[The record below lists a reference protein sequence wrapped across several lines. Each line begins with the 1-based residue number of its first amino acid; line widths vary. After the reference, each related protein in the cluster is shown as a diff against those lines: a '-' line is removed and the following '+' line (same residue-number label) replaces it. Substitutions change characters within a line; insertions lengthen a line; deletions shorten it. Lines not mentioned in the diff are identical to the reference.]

1 MYTPNN
7 LKMYCAAYA
16 GALAGM
22 EVFGRNPVNGDPAA
36 YAGISAVAGAFAQA
50 FDTVWASTPDDMYTV
65 LAVQTATAG
74 YWEGRRP
81 VINSTNV
88 IASTFYTD
96 ARAVMAIVK
105 AGTSYNTAQ
114 GITPPPFG
122 GGSGAGSFAIFRPG
136 IATAAPYYETWA
148 EIVPLITAAEG
159 AFDLYVDS
167 SNAAAIVTSDLDG
180 LSRLNVLPARGP
192 VAGSPM
198 RLTIQD
204 GNQLSNL
211 ASMNGQIELF
221 AEPTGAVAPYTQSN
235 FNLALFLS
243 NGAAMILGAGATRA
257 FVDVAAGAANI
268 VGFRLD
274 FSSQFKSLAAGVPV
288 INLLAAGAV
297 FSSFY
302 TGINPFTQ
310 PTNGA
315 VAGPVGSTVL
325 IVYDSSVELPDYG
338 AFNGTLLTF
347 QIDHGSIV
355 KTEID
360 YTLARFQ
367 ASGGVIIATLY
378 PWYSV
383 ARPTAVLVNQDIEL
397 VDPLFAPLATASDA
411 QIIDGFTTAPLS
423 GVCPTLLGI
432 GVQGFTCP
440 PSPFLQVA
448 ADSSAHIPNFF
459 MSITGDTFANLT
471 QGHVK
476 STLLVSQQPRLS

>member
-81 VINSTNV
+81 VINTTNV
-88 IASTFYTD
+88 TASTFYTD

-105 AGTSYNTAQ
+105 AGTTYNTAQ

-122 GGSGAGSFAIFRPG
+122 GGSGGGNFAIFRPG
-136 IATAAPYYETWA
+136 VATAAPYYETWA
-148 EIVPLITAAEG
+148 EIVPLVTAAAG
-159 AFDLYVDS
+159 AFSLYVDS
-167 SNAAAIVTSDLDG
+167 GAAPAIADADLDG
-180 LSRLNVLPARGP
+180 LSRLILLPARGP
-192 VAGSPM
+192 VGGTSM

-204 GNQLSNL
+204 GTQLANI
-211 ASMNGQIELF
+211 AGIDGQMQLF
-221 AEPTGAVAPYTQSN
+221 AEPTSIAPYRQDN
-235 FNLALFLS
+235 FNIGLFLS
-243 NGAAMILGAGATRA
+243 NGAAIVLGAGGTRPYINI
-257 FVDVAAGAANI
+257 AAGASNI
-268 VGFRLD
+268 VAFRLD

-288 INLLAAGAV
+288 VNLLAAGAV

-302 TGINPFTQ
+302 TGVNPFTQ

-315 VAGPVGSTVL
+315 VAGPVGSTVI

-338 AFNGTLLTF
+338 GFSGTLLTF
-347 QIDHGSIV
+347 QIDHGSII

-367 ASGGVIIATLY
+367 AAGGVIIVSLY

-411 QIIDGFTTAPLS
+411 QIIDGFTTAALS

-440 PSPFLQVA
+440 PPPYLQIA

-459 MSITGDTFANLT
+459 M
-471 QGHVK
+471 
-476 STLLVSQQPRLS
+476 